1 MVERSSDESR
11 VASRQTYGNGGDWVD
26 AHTDTHTHT
35 KTHTTPHAHLTLA
48 PGIVNNN
55 THDKAPTNRDPSTL
69 FEYPKYLKL
78 SETYNSRS
86 HAASV
91 QTRTGLV
98 PLQHVR
104 GEGTLFL
111 RSARGQ
117 TTCCM
122 EQRGNK
128 EEETTDV
135 WVIMS
140 LSSNRQYV
148 SCCSMAGIQSP
159 VVAKQSS
166 GTTVAVKMV
175 GISKRIANFCWRNL
189 LNKI

>member
-1 MVERSSDESR
+1 
-11 VASRQTYGNGGDWVD
+11 
-26 AHTDTHTHT
+26 
-35 KTHTTPHAHLTLA
+35 
-48 PGIVNNN
+48 
-55 THDKAPTNRDPSTL
+55 
-69 FEYPKYLKL
+69 
-78 SETYNSRS
+78 
-86 HAASV
+86 
-91 QTRTGLV
+91 
-98 PLQHVR
+98 
-104 GEGTLFL
+104 
-111 RSARGQ
+111 
-117 TTCCM
+117 M